1 MIAIPEHAS
10 GIAVVSTR
18 APSLIGWPQFVSET
32 HESIRELAWV
42 SSIIKLL
49 IAEGVIVGL
58 FGDN

>member
-1 MIAIPEHAS
+1 MRA
-10 GIAVVSTR
+10 TR
-18 APSLIGWPQFVSET
+18 LIGWPQFVSET

>member
-1 MIAIPEHAS
+1 M
-10 GIAVVSTR
+10 R